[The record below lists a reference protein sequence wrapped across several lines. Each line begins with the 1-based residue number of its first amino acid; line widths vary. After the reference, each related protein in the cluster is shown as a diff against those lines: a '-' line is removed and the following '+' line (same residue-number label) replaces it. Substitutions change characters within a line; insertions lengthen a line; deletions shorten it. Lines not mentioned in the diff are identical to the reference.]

1 LKITPS
7 LAAASFLAI
16 AFQNY
21 ADAAESTATTPRP
34 LRPSI
39 VAGIDYAQR
48 AGDFATAAEPAPSSA
63 QLVSALDGI
72 ADDRFGTAVAVWG
85 DTAFIA
91 SGVWSY
97 NLTSQNREGEPGSKD
112 EAPAANQMGAVYVF
126 HRQGGAWTQTQK
138 LRASDASNYSN
149 FGSSLAFDGSTLLV
163 ASLNANVGGVLQEGA
178 VYAFSLNGDTWEETQ
193 KFSASDG
200 ADNWAFGSAVALRG
214 STAVIGALNAT
225 VGSNTSQGKAYVFT
239 KSDGVWS
246 QTQVLMA
253 DDGSFNDRFGQ
264 SVAFDGSSILIGAP
278 TLPYNPAH
286 GGFVYTFEIS
296 GNLWSQTGKLVPDD
310 SAVSDQFGY
319 SVALDGSS
327 ALIGSIG
334 NQFARGAVYAFS
346 RTDGIWQQAQKIMPD
361 ESSSGDQFGNAISML
376 GSKAVVGAQ
385 ASVTDSGKGRAFVLS
400 VVDDV
405 WNAGELE
412 QDSPG
417 PLDLFGSAVAFDGAT
432 FLIGAPGA
440 SVGDN
445 ATQGTASFYVDDA
458 ADGIFSDGFETAM

>member
-1 LKITPS
+1 MRHPLDDILDTSLRSVLKITLS
-7 LAAASFLAI
+7 LAGASFLAI

-34 LRPSI
+34 LRPS
-39 VAGIDYAQR
+39 VSAGIDYGQR

-72 ADDRFGTAVAVWG
+72 ADDRFGTAVAVSG
-85 DTAFIA
+85 DTAFVA

-97 NLTSQNREGEPGSKD
+97 NQAS
-112 EAPAANQMGAVYVF
+112 QMGAVYVF

-138 LRASDASNYSN
+138 LRASDAANYSN

-163 ASLNANVGGVLQEGA
+163 ASLNANVGDVLQEGA
-178 VYAFSLNGDTWEETQ
+178 VYAFSLDGDTWQETQ

-200 ADNWAFGSAVALRG
+200 ADNWAFGSAVALQG

-225 VGSNTSQGKAYVFT
+225 VGGNTSQGKAYVFT
-239 KSDGVWS
+239 KSGGVWS

-264 SVAFDGSSILIGAP
+264 SVAFDGSSILVGAP

-319 SVALDGSS
+319 SVALDGSN

-346 RTDGIWQQAQKIMPD
+346 HADGNWQQAQKIMPD
-361 ESSSGDQFGNAISML
+361 ESSSGDQFGNAISMH
-376 GSKAVVGAQ
+376 GSTAVVGAQ

-445 ATQGTASFYVDDA
+445 ATQGIASFYLDDA